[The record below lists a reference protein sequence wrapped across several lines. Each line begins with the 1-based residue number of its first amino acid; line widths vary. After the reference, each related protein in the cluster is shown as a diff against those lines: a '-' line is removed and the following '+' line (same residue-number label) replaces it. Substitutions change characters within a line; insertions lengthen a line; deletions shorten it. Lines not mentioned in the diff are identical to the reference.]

1 MNKKDRVLDLTYYE
15 WSILRWTTSDTRN
28 LLDATGI
35 GIYRELIDRCYAQG
49 SIPAEAELQTRIA
62 KCTPEQLAAVWPLIK
77 SNFRALKNRPERL
90 ENVAASVYRANNF
103 RYRGA
108 QVSSGRSGGIAK
120 AKRVNNIS
128 SDPRREPRDK
138 ISDPSSHL
146 PTNLPTI
153 PTLPTAAPPPLIQ
166 LSGEWPETAKVI
178 RSHFPQTD
186 FKFVLNL
193 AERSTQEFLGVPS
206 PKIKLTDQTLAAA
219 VQHCW
224 HDRQYSAPLFLTTV
238 PNCIRSWAENGVQP
252 RDSPRNE
259 APEETTAERKV
270 REEKQRLELVRR
282 GILQPRAG
290 EAAAGQ

>member
-1 MNKKDRVLDLTYYE
+1 MKHQDRQPEVYYYE
-15 WSILRWTTSDTRN
+15 WSVNRWRASETRA
-28 LLDATGI
+28 LLNSAGR
-35 GIYRELIDRCYAQG
+35 GIYREILDLCYVQG
-49 SIPAEAELQTRIA
+49 SIPKDIATLAKQCDCEPSEIEAIWAIISRHFYQDKHDKNRLRNKFSEVKRKTFFAHMKTQKQNASNGGAA
-62 KCTPEQLAAVWPLIK
+62 KSRK
-77 SNFRALKNRPERL
+77 SNKI
-90 ENVAASVYRANNF
+90 S
-103 RYRGA
+103 
-108 QVSSGRSGGIAK
+108 SSGSAQENTTQHNTTQHNTTEGKIESPQA
-120 AKRVNNIS
+120 AQS
-128 SDPRREPRDK
+128 S
-138 ISDPSSHL
+138 
-146 PTNLPTI
+146 
-153 PTLPTAAPPPLIQ
+153 PPLIQ

-238 PNCIRSWAENGVQP
+238 PNCIRSWAENGIQP
-252 RDSPRNE
+252 RDGPRNE
-259 APEETTAERKV
+259 APEETTAERKA

-290 EAAAGQ
+290 EAAAGR